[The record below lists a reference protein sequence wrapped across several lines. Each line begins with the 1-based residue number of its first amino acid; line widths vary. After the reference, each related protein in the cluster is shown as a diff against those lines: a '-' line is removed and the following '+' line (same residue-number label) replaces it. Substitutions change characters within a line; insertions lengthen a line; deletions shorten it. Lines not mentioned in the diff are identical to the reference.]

1 MRLSRLLRVFL
12 FVPLC
17 LTAPKALIAQ
27 APEQPVGSDVLR
39 INADLIQT
47 ELTVLDSKGR
57 FVDGLTS
64 NQFELRV
71 DGKPVPVSFFEGT
84 NPLDRKRNLL
94 VADSRAKVNAT
105 ERSRTIVFFVDD
117 LHLSALS
124 IEPLRKGLLQFIEKE
139 MLPEDQVAIVSAS
152 GQIGF
157 LQQLTDQRGV
167 LKAAVNRIK
176 PQPVTV
182 QDSENVSMSE
192 YVALRIAEGDR
203 ATLNFYVNE
212 QLRSLQ
218 FTYALPK
225 YGGKGA
231 GFLVGSEPEQAERM
245 VMRRVDSIIA
255 QSIPRSVAG
264 LSTIETFLRRAAR
277 TPGRKTVF
285 FISDGFILHQRNG
298 ELARK
303 LRDVSDSAVL
313 ANAVIHAVDA
323 RTFTGRSQSSFMKV
337 DSLGRAD
344 NDGSGENTALRAAMT
359 TLAENTGGRTL
370 FDEDGFES
378 SIDQA
383 LEASDH
389 SYLLAWQPETE
400 EQKINRFKNL
410 AVTVIGRPDLTVKLA
425 RSQNVARKNSE
436 SASSNL
442 STTGSGT
449 IQGAQIS
456 NGPSLP
462 THVALSFLNSPNN
475 GNVLTVS
482 TQVTLDAQNN
492 NERGKRALVDLGGA
506 VLNEHGKIID
516 SFKTQVS
523 VDPLSASGQADN
535 TNVIYN
541 YRVPLQPGIYQ
552 VRVAAREPGSGRV
565 GNASEWIEI
574 SDPFAGKLS
583 LSSLLLNSSFIE
595 DNTSGGTRSAQVQHA
610 VVRRISKGS
619 RLSFLLF
626 IYNASRT
633 PATPNRVSLGADI
646 RVTQNGRTVLKIPT
660 LSVPIEEGSDLQ
672 RIPFGGTFPISSLS
686 PGKYFLEVTVNDRSS
701 KANATQ
707 YIDFDVE

>member
-1 MRLSRLLRVFL
+1 MRLSRILRVFL
-12 FVPLC
+12 FVVVS
-17 LTAPKALIAQ
+17 LTAHRAVIAQ
-27 APEQPVGSDVLR
+27 APNQPAGSDVLR

-57 FVDGLTS
+57 FVDGLTA

-71 DGKPVPVSFFEGT
+71 DGKPVPVSFFESA
-84 NPLDRKRNLL
+84 NPPSGKRSSL
-94 VADSRAKVNAT
+94 VAGSSAKINPT

-152 GQIGF
+152 GQIAF
-157 LQQLTDQRGV
+157 LQQLTNQRGV
-167 LKAAVNRIK
+167 LKAAVARIK
-176 PQPVTV
+176 PQPTTV

-192 YVALRIAEGDR
+192 YVALRITEGDR

-231 GFLVGSEPEQAERM
+231 GFLVGSEAEQVERM
-245 VMRRVDSIIA
+245 VMRRADSIIA

-264 LSTIETFLRRAAR
+264 LSAIETFLRRVAR

-303 LRDVSDSAVL
+303 LRNVSDSASL

-344 NDGSGENTALRAAMT
+344 SDGSGENTALRAAMT

-370 FDEDGFES
+370 FDGNSFES
-378 SIDQA
+378 SVDDA
-383 LEASDH
+383 LEASNH
-389 SYLLAWQPETE
+389 YYLLAWQPETE

-410 AVTVIGRPDLTVKLA
+410 AVTVKGRPDLTVSLS
-425 RSQNVARKNSE
+425 RSQKLVDRRSSE
-436 SASSNL
+436 AAASKL
-442 STTGSGT
+442 STTET
-449 IQGAQIS
+449 AQGAQIS
-456 NGPSLP
+456 NVQPLP

-482 TQVTLDAQNN
+482 TQVTLDSN
-492 NERGKRALVDLGGA
+492 NEGRKRALVDLGGA
-506 VLNEHGKIID
+506 VLNDNGKVID
-516 SFKTQVS
+516 SFKTQVG
-523 VDPLSASGQADN
+523 VDPLSTSGEADN

-565 GNASEWIEI
+565 GNATEWIEI
-574 SDPFAGKLS
+574 SDPFAGRLS
-583 LSSLLLNSSFIE
+583 LSSLLLNSSVVE
-595 DNTSGGTRSAQVQHA
+595 DDTSDGTRAAQVQHA

-626 IYNASRT
+626 VYNASKS
-633 PATPNRVSLGADI
+633 PVPPNRVSLAADI
-646 RVTQNGRTVLKIPT
+646 RVTQYGRTVLTIPT
-660 LSVPIEEGSDLQ
+660 LNVPIEEGSDLQ
-672 RIPFGGTFPISSLS
+672 RIPFGGTFPITSLA
-686 PGKYFLEVTVNDRSS
+686 PGKYFLEVTVSDRSS

-707 YIDFDVE
+707 YIDFEVE